1 MNADPSYPVNSPP
14 GLMSPRGM
22 SSRSLISAVRQR
34 PMRALPSA
42 LLLSLAFVS
51 STWGLE
57 PVHIGVCLPITGN
70 LAASGRSIWEG
81 IKIAN
86 QMGPQVLERP
96 VKLKLVD
103 TKSNPA
109 GAALAA
115 FELVE
120 KHRVVVIIG
129 EMVSSN
135 TIAGAF
141 HAERRKIPMVTLS
154 AMTPS
159 VTRGRQ
165 YVFGTCPIGE
175 EQARAAAT
183 LALRRLNAKTVAV
196 ICDTSQE
203 HSIELANCFENEF
216 TQAGGRIVAHV
227 RVKAGDR
234 DFTAQINRIGAAKP
248 DVIYAPIYHVECAL
262 IARQARQAGM
272 DIPMIAGDAVQAPEL
287 IEMGGT
293 AVEGLLFTSYFHEGM
308 IDTEMGRK
316 FRNMYKRQRGTE
328 PQAGQVVGAEAYF
341 MVLDAIGRASSSDP
355 AKIREALDCPGSSEG
370 AISKSSIKT
379 GGTSHRA
386 VCINEVRNGKFICVS
401 VACACSVNRNSE
413 TSSLVI
419 PTSIDRRN

>member
-1 MNADPSYPVNSPP
+1 MNADPSYPVDFPSR
-14 GLMSPRGM
+14 LT
-22 SSRSLISAVRQR
+22 SSRGRAAGSPMAVTKRSSVR
-34 PMRALPSA
+34 ILPSF
-42 LLLSLAFVS
+42 LSIALAFLS
-51 STWGLE
+51 PAWALE
-57 PVHIGVCLPITGN
+57 PVNIGVCLPVTGN
-70 LAASGRSIWEG
+70 FSAGGQSLWEG

-109 GAALAA
+109 GAANAV
-115 FELVE
+115 FELIE
-120 KHRVVVIIG
+120 RDRVVSIIG

-141 HAERRKIPMVTLS
+141 HAERRKIPMVTPR
-154 AMTPS
+154 AMSPS

-196 ICDTSQE
+196 ICDMSQE
-203 HSIELANCFENEF
+203 HSIELTNCFENEF
-216 TQAGGRIVAHV
+216 IQAGGTIVAHI

-234 DFTAQINRIGAAKP
+234 DFTAQINRVRSAKP
-248 DVIYAPIYHVECAL
+248 DVIYAPIYYVECAL

-272 DIPMIAGDAVQAPEL
+272 DIPMIAGDAVQASEL
-287 IEMGGT
+287 LELGGS
-293 AVEGLLFTSYFHEGM
+293 AVERLLLTSYFHEGM

-328 PQAGQVVGAEAYF
+328 PQACQIMAAEAYF
-341 MVLDAIGRASSSDP
+341 MIIDAIRRAGSSDP
-355 AKIREALDCPGSSEG
+355 VRIREALDCVNPFEG
-370 AISKSSIKT
+370 VMSKSSTKT
-379 GGTSHRA
+379 GGPPHRA
-386 VCINEVRNGKFICVS
+386 VCVNEVRNGRFICVS
-401 VACACSVNRNSE
+401 GANAWCKAE
-413 TSSLVI
+413 K
-419 PTSIDRRN
+419 PFQKEPEFP

>member
-1 MNADPSYPVNSPP
+1 MNADPSYPVDFPSA
-14 GLMSPRGM
+14 LMSPRGM
-22 SSRSLISAVRQR
+22 SSRFLISAVRQR

-42 LLLSLAFVS
+42 LLISLAVVS

-70 LAASGRSIWEG
+70 LAASGQSIWEG

-86 QMGPQVLERP
+86 QMEPQVLERP

-109 GAALAA
+109 GAANAV
-115 FELVE
+115 FELIE
-120 KHRVVVIIG
+120 KDRVVSIIG
-129 EMVSSN
+129 EVVSSN
-135 TIAGAF
+135 TIAGSF
-141 HAERRKIPMVTLS
+141 QAERRRIPMVTPS

-196 ICDTSQE
+196 ICDMSQE

-216 TQAGGRIVAHV
+216 TQAGGRIVAQIRV
-227 RVKAGDR
+227 RAGDR
-234 DFTAQINRIGAAKP
+234 DFTAHVNRIRTAKP

-287 IEMGGT
+287 IEMGAT
-293 AVEGLLFTSYFHEGM
+293 AVEGLLFTSYFHDGM

-316 FRNMYKRQRGTE
+316 FRNMYERQRGTE
-328 PQAGQVVGAEAYF
+328 PQAGQVVGAEVYL
-341 MVLDAIGRASSSDP
+341 VILDAMRRAGSSDP
-355 AKIREALDCPGSSEG
+355 ARIREALDCPGSSEG
-370 AISKSSIKT
+370 VISKSPTKT
-379 GGTSHRA
+379 GGTPHRA
-386 VCINEVRNGKFICVS
+386 VCVNEVRNGKFICVS
-401 VACACSVNRNSE
+401 GANACSVNRNSE

-419 PTSIDRRN
+419 PTSIDLRN